1 MKFNWKTR
9 IKRWDFWASIAGAL
23 IAASGIAVGD
33 MTSWHAVADAFMGIV
48 TNPVTLV
55 AVVVAIR
62 GVIVDPTTK
71 GTSDSDNVLLQNAP
85 VQATDMAIDE
95 AGVHLTAESEVK

>member
-1 MKFNWKTR
+1 MKLNWKTR
-9 IKRWDFWASIAGAL
+9 IKRWDFWVSIAGAL

-33 MTSWHAVADAFMGIV
+33 MTSWHAVAEAFLGIV

-55 AVVVAIR
+55 AVVVAVR

-71 GTSDSDNVLLQNAP
+71 GTSDSARVLGN
-85 VQATDMAIDE
+85 
-95 AGVHLTAESEVK
+95 ESEVE

>member
-1 MKFNWKTR
+1 MKLNWKAR
-9 IKRWDFWASIAGAL
+9 IKRVDFWVAIAGAVV
-23 IAASGIAVGD
+23 AASGIAVGD

-71 GTSDSDNVLLQNAP
+71 GASDSDLVLKREKE
-85 VQATDMAIDE
+85 IE
-95 AGVHLTAESEVK
+95 

>member
-9 IKRWDFWASIAGAL
+9 IKRWDFWASIVAAL

-33 MTSWHAVADAFMGIV
+33 MTSWHAVAEAFLGIV

-71 GTSDSDNVLLQNAP
+71 GASDSDLVLKR
-85 VQATDMAIDE
+85 DKEIE
-95 AGVHLTAESEVK
+95 

>member
-33 MTSWHAVADAFMGIV
+33 LTSWYAVADAFMGIV

-71 GTSDSDNVLLQNAP
+71 GASDSARVLGN
-85 VQATDMAIDE
+85 
-95 AGVHLTAESEVK
+95 ESEVE

>member
-1 MKFNWKTR
+1 M
-9 IKRWDFWASIAGAL
+9 SIVAAL

-33 MTSWHAVADAFMGIV
+33 MTSWHAVAEAFLGIV

-55 AVVVAIR
+55 AVIVAIR

-71 GTSDSDNVLLQNAP
+71 GTSDSEMVLLENES
-85 VQATDMAIDE
+85 VQATDETLDKE
-95 AGVHLTAESEVK
+95 A

>member
-1 MKFNWKTR
+1 MKLNWKAR
-9 IKRWDFWASIAGAL
+9 LKRWDFWASIVAAL

-33 MTSWHAVADAFMGIV
+33 MTSWHAVAEAFLGIV

-55 AVVVAIR
+55 AVVVSIR

-71 GTSDSDNVLLQNAP
+71 GSGDSDLVLSRRK
-85 VQATDMAIDE
+85 DKE
-95 AGVHLTAESEVK
+95 

>member
-1 MKFNWKTR
+1 MKLNWKIR
-9 IKRWDFWASIAGAL
+9 LKRWDFWVSIVAAL

-55 AVVVAIR
+55 AVVVSIR

-71 GTSDSDNVLLQNAP
+71 GSGDSDLVLSRRK
-85 VQATDMAIDE
+85 DKE
-95 AGVHLTAESEVK
+95 